1 MKKNINMKNK
11 NIILQSTYRKYKEW
25 SATKY
30 HDFIQEN
37 PDSDDTWKPYTF
49 ENFCLKA
56 FDYNDVTFMDKFDI
70 WFDESKLE
78 FK

>member
-30 HDFIQEN
+30 HDLYKKIQIQMIHGN
-37 PDSDDTWKPYTF
+37 HIHLKTF
-49 ENFCLKA
+49 A
-56 FDYNDVTFMDKFDI
+56 
-70 WFDESKLE
+70 
-78 FK
+78 